1 MIRFCFFFF
10 SGSGVLGVW
19 YEAGADCFCF
29 AGEGVAEFP
38 AVLFDGEYAAFGVG
52 VKVPVG
58 GCRTDVE
65 ECGKFFLGDT
75 GVFVECA
82 EESAGFFAGEE
93 EENRLFEEGVRGRQF
108 C

>member
-1 MIRFCFFFF
+1 M
-10 SGSGVLGVW
+10 
-19 YEAGADCFCF
+19 
-29 AGEGVAEFP
+29 EFP

-52 VKVPVG
+52 VKIPVG

-82 EESAGFFAGEE
+82 EESAGFFAG
-93 EENRLFEEGVRGRQF
+93 
-108 C
+108 